1 MDIANRIKTL
11 RVENNMTQKQLSEK
25 LGLTPKMISFYEKG
39 ERIPPLDI
47 VEKLVTIFSTS
58 ADYIIGLEK
67 NHASYDS
74 TPIPISV
81 IREDMPTYNTCPQE
95 TKLWNAFK
103 ELNEDNQDIIIGK
116 IKELLR
122 EQRISSNKPSQDT
135 TTNEYP
141 TTYAEFQKLYPT
153 ASPSNYQKEKNDVG

>member
-58 ADYIIGLEK
+58 ADYLIGLEK
-67 NHASYDS
+67 IMLHM
-74 TPIPISV
+74 I
-81 IREDMPTYNTCPQE
+81 QQ
-95 TKLWNAFK
+95 LF
-103 ELNEDNQDIIIGK
+103 LF
-116 IKELLR
+116 L
-122 EQRISSNKPSQDT
+122 
-135 TTNEYP
+135 
-141 TTYAEFQKLYPT
+141 
-153 ASPSNYQKEKNDVG
+153 